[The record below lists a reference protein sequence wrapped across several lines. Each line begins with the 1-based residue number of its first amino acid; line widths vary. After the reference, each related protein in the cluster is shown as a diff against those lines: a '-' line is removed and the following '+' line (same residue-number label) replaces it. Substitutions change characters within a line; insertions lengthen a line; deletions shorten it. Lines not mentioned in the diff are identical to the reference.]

1 MIHVSHRIAVR
12 FDPIRSWSRGFAAAC
27 RIAAILA
34 VSALTACQPPPTGL
48 TPLEQPTALQAAP
61 PRISGPVTASR
72 PHERAFEDRR
82 PPVAA
87 AVGNGAAAALPS
99 GVASAG
105 TGGDV
110 TLNFVDADIREIVR
124 AVLGTTL
131 KLDYTIDPAVRGTGS
146 IDTPAPLPRSA
157 LLGTLET
164 LLNQNNATMV
174 MRDGIYNVVPIT
186 AAVTSNLAGAPGIG
200 AGAEVVPLRY
210 ASARDLAKVL
220 EPYIGQGGKIAADAA
235 GNAILVTGDAA
246 VRQTVVGLIHS
257 FDIDILAGRSF
268 AIYPVGDSDPGKLAG
283 EVEKIL
289 QAQAEGPLAGRVQV
303 LPMERINAVLVVS
316 SEPRFL
322 DAADRFFH
330 LAQRVEDAT
339 ARTWHVYYV
348 QNGQSAD
355 LEGLLQRAFTPGNV
369 SPTPAAP
376 GTTAPGATPAAL
388 GFGNPSGG
396 VTGVGGAPSGI
407 SSTGA
412 TPAGT
417 AGTSTTGGGGLGATL
432 ATTAPAA
439 AGAETPATEPLS
451 AETGGGAAN
460 INRMRIIANH
470 TNNALLIYATPAE
483 YAVIEGML
491 RKIDVI
497 PLQVLIEAT
506 IAEVNLNDQLQYGT
520 QFFFKTDHV
529 AETLGPNSLN
539 STLGAFPGISQL
551 NYPSTS
557 PYFVLSKAPQFALAA
572 LAEVTKVKILSAP
585 EIMVLDNQPAR
596 LQVGQQV
603 PVLTGQ
609 ATSTLAAGAPTV
621 NSVDYHETGVIMQVT
636 PRVNTG
642 GLVSLDI
649 AQEVSEV
656 ASPAA
661 NTVTGSPTF
670 SDQVFRTRVVV
681 QDGQTIGMAGLIT
694 DNVSQGNAGL
704 PFLKDIPL
712 VGTLFSTQGKSR
724 MRDELL
730 VLITPHV
737 VHDQRDA
744 RALTEDLRSQL
755 INAGLVPQQ
764 VEHTPATGLSNPN
777 GL

>member
-1 MIHVSHRIAVR
+1 MRPRPLRELRRLPPVLL
-12 FDPIRSWSRGFAAAC
+12 P
-27 RIAAILA
+27 LA
-34 VSALTACQPPPTGL
+34 LVACQPPPTGL
-48 TPLEQPTALQAAP
+48 NPLEQPSALQAAA
-61 PRISGPVTASR
+61 PRISGTIPPNRSQER
-72 PHERAFEDRR
+72 PFEDRR
-82 PPVAA
+82 APVEAGGESGAVAQPP
-87 AVGNGAAAALPS
+87 GI
-99 GVASAG
+99 ASAG
-105 TGGDV
+105 GGGGDV
-110 TLNFVDADIREIVR
+110 TLNFVDTDIREIVR

-131 KLDYTIDPAVRGTGS
+131 KLDYSIDPAIRGTAS
-146 IDTPAPLPRSA
+146 IDTPTPLPRSA

-174 MRDGIYNVVPIT
+174 QRNGIYSVVPIT
-186 AAVTSNLAGAPGIG
+186 AAVTSNLAGGSQGIG

-210 ASARDLAKVL
+210 ASAKDLAKVL
-220 EPYIGQGGKIAADAA
+220 EPYIGQGGKIAADPAR
-235 GNAILVTGDAA
+235 NALLVTGDAA
-246 VRQTVVGLIHS
+246 VRQTVLGLIRA

-268 AIYPVGDSDPGKLAG
+268 ALYPVGDGDPSKLAG
-283 EVEKIL
+283 EMEKIM
-289 QAQAEGPLAGRVQV
+289 QAQTDGPLAGRVQV

-316 SEPRFL
+316 AEPRFL
-322 DAADRFFH
+322 DTADRFFH
-330 LAQRVEDAT
+330 LAQRVQDAT
-339 ARTWHVYYV
+339 ARAWHVYYV

-369 SPTPAAP
+369 SPTPPPP

-396 VTGVGGAPSGI
+396 VAGVGGAVGGM
-407 SSTGA
+407 SSTGTA
-412 TPAGT
+412 TGGT
-417 AGTSTTGGGGLGATL
+417 TGTGASSAGGGGLGAAL
-432 ATTAPAA
+432 AATSTTQAT
-439 AGAETPATEPLS
+439 ETPATEPLS

-460 INRMRIIANH
+460 LNRMRIIANR

-483 YAVIEGML
+483 YSVIEGML

-506 IAEVNLNDQLQYGT
+506 IAEVDLNDQLQYGT

-529 AETLGPNSLN
+529 AETLGPSSLN
-539 STLGAFPGISQL
+539 STLGPFPGINSL
-551 NYPSTS
+551 TYPSTS
-557 PYFVLSKAPQFALAA
+557 PYFIISKAPQWALAA
-572 LAEVTKVKILSAP
+572 LAEVTKVKVLSAP
-585 EIMVLDNQPAR
+585 QIMVLDNQPAR

-649 AQEVSEV
+649 AQEVSAV
-656 ASPAA
+656 AAPAA

-670 SDQVFRTRVVV
+670 SDQVFRTRVAV
-681 QDGQTIGMAGLIT
+681 QDGQTVGMAGLIT
-694 DNVSQGNAGL
+694 DDVSQGNTGI
-704 PFLKDIPL
+704 PFLKDIPVL
-712 VGTLFSTQGKSR
+712 GAMFSTQSKSR

-737 VHDQRDA
+737 VRDQRDA

-755 INAGLVPQQ
+755 INAGLVPQE
-764 VEHTPATGLSNPN
+764 VEHTHPTGLANPN
-777 GL
+777 GF